1 MELSMYIYKTLT
13 LMAALSLTSSLCVG
27 QIYKT
32 VDADGNVSYS
42 DSPSKNAK
50 VIDIG
55 PINTTPSTSKKQ
67 QAEQIVEKT
76 DTNSAKENQSTRY
89 SSLKITSPATAAV
102 IPNGLNGLNV
112 AVSSSPSL
120 ANGDQYKLFIDDI
133 PRGLSSSN
141 SFSLD
146 RISRG
151 AHKLEV
157 KIVDS
162 SNKVLKSSASVNIFV
177 RWPQPRR

>member
-1 MELSMYIYKTLT
+1 MEFSMYIQKTLT
-13 LMAALSLTSSLCVG
+13 IVAALCLSSSLCLG

-42 DSPSKNAK
+42 DNPSKNAK

-55 PINTTPSTSKKQ
+55 PINTTPSNSKRK
-67 QAEQIVEKT
+67 QAERRFENT
-76 DTNSAKENQSTRY
+76 ANNSTEESQNTQY
-89 SSLKITSPATAAV
+89 SSLKITSPASTAV

-120 ANGDQYKLFIDDI
+120 ANGHQYKLFIDDI

-162 SNKVLKSSASVNIFV
+162 NNKVLKSSANVNIFV
-177 RWPQPRR
+177 RWPQSRK